1 MLTRRSRTAVA
12 ALALP
17 LTLSLGLAAC
27 SADTGARPQDVPTT
41 TLEEISPSLT
51 VEDEP
56 VTVGAYGT
64 REELKAYSAVVESF
78 NGSGI
83 HEAEL
88 VTWRSHDAAMR
99 DILDGEDV
107 PDVFMASRS
116 DLRGLLDRDL
126 LQPVSLL
133 LDERGV
139 DFGDR
144 FARDA
149 VDSFA
154 VDDDLQCMAYTNSP
168 MVMYYNSE
176 LVDWDRMRRRGVDV
190 PSAADEW
197 TFEQFAAATRY
208 VTRRHPDV
216 AGVHIDATLRQLAP
230 FVYSG
235 GGTLFDD
242 EDEPTSLAFSDE
254 STREALDTTLQVLRD
269 STLTLTEEQLAKR
282 SPLEWFK
289 RGKLAMLP
297 GFRDLVPQLRPE
309 AQLKWDV
316 IGMPQID
323 SEATVGEVR
332 GLCLSATSDNLD
344 DAADFISYA
353 VSDVAVERVVRTG
366 SVVPANT
373 SVAGSDVFLA
383 PGRQPEHAEVFN
395 SALRG
400 MLTPPLLED
409 YSALERAVDPL
420 LDEMLNRPG
429 VLDLERMT
437 ERIDRASRPVF
448 AEQGPRPPEDTE
460 SSGD

>member
-1 MLTRRSRTAVA
+1 MLTRRSRTAAA

-27 SADTGARPQDVPTT
+27 SSETGAQPEPTPT
-41 TLEEISPSLT
+41 PATVSPSLS
-51 VEDEP
+51 VVDEP
-56 VTVGAYGT
+56 ISVGVYGSPD
-64 REELKAYSAVVESF
+64 ELDAFRAVVESY
-78 NGSGI
+78 NGSGT

-88 VTWRSHDAAMR
+88 VTWRSHDAAMS
-99 DILDGEDV
+99 DILSGEVV
-107 PDVFMASRS
+107 PDVFMASRG

-154 VDDDLQCMAYTNSP
+154 VDDDLQCMAYSNSP
-168 MVMYYNSE
+168 MVMYYNKD
-176 LVDWDRMRRRGVDV
+176 LVDWDRMRRRGIDV
-190 PSAADEW
+190 PTEPEEW
-197 TFEQFAAATRY
+197 SFEQFAAAARY
-208 VTRRHPDV
+208 VARRHPDV
-216 AGVHIDATLRQLAP
+216 AAVHVEPSLRQLAP

-242 EDEPTSLAFSDE
+242 EDEPTSLALSEED
-254 STREALDTTLQVLRD
+254 TREALDTTLQVLRD
-269 STLTLTEEQLAKR
+269 STLTLTTEQLANR
-282 SPLEWFK
+282 EPLEWFK
-289 RGKLAMLP
+289 RGRLAMMP
-297 GFRDLVPQLRPE
+297 GFRDLVPDLRTESQLN
-309 AQLKWDV
+309 WDV
-316 IGMPQID
+316 IGMPQLD
-323 SEATVGEVR
+323 SEATLGDVR
-332 GLCLSATSDNLD
+332 GLCLSAASDNSN

-395 SALRG
+395 NSLRR
-400 MLTPPLLED
+400 MVVPPLLED
-409 YSALERAVDPL
+409 YSALEGTVDPL
-420 LDEMLNRPG
+420 LEEMLNRPG
-429 VLDLERMT
+429 VLDLPRMT
-437 ERIDRASRPVF
+437 ERIDRASRPVL
-448 AEQGPRPPEDTE
+448 AAQGPREEDGEETDE
-460 SSGD
+460 SAE